1 MVGVELG
8 GVSQAEAVAA
18 IASASAGS
26 LTDQRMQ
33 QVAWLCRLP
42 VCPKAGVANGS
53 AWATGGSAAPSS
65 RQAW

>member
-26 LTDQRMQ
+26 LTDQRGLRTW
-33 QVAWLCRLP
+33 WLGCAVYPSARRP
-42 VCPKAGVANGS
+42 GS
-53 AWATGGSAAPSS
+53 LTD
-65 RQAW
+65 